1 VRRLLRTGFVVLAVV
16 GGLLVALALTSR
28 TYRVTAASMEP
39 TFHCPRPGTA
49 CREEHEDRILVSRAI
64 YKVRD
69 PHRGDIVAFRLS
81 SRGALRCGRGDV
93 DQVHLHRIV
102 GEPGERV
109 AVRAGI
115 VYVDG
120 KQLDEPYVK
129 PDSLGGLPL
138 PARTVPKDRYV
149 VLGDNRRA
157 ACDSRIFGYVERDR
171 IVGPVVA
178 TYWPLK
184 RISIR

>member
-1 VRRLLRTGFVVLAVV
+1 VRRLLRTGLVVLAIV
-16 GGLLVALALTSR
+16 GGLVVLVGLTSEV
-28 TYRVTAASMEP
+28 YRVGAASMEP
-39 TFHCPRPGTA
+39 TLHCERPNTA
-49 CREEHEDRILVSRAI
+49 CLADQEDRVLVSRAP
-64 YKVRD
+64 YKFRD
-69 PHRGDIVAFRLS
+69 PHRGDVVAFRLS
-81 SRGALRCGRGDV
+81 SRGALRCGGGPSR
-93 DQVHLHRIV
+93 VHLLRIV

-109 AVRAGI
+109 EVGAGF

-120 KQLDEPYVK
+120 KKLDEPYV
-129 PDSLGGLPL
+129 DSDRRGGLPL
-138 PARTVPKDRYV
+138 PARMVPKDRYV